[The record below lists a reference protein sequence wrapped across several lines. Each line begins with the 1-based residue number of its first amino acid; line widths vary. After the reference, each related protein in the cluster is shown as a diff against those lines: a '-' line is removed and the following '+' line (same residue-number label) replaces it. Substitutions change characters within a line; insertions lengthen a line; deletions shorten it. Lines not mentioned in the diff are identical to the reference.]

1 MLTRAGLD
9 AGNGVQHVGRSVS
22 GNIVPL
28 ARGMS
33 DALRLRM
40 CGAQLSRAASRKPAE
55 LSVLLDAAL
64 APSGDL
70 RASC

>member
-1 MLTRAGLD
+1 M
-9 AGNGVQHVGRSVS
+9 S

-40 CGAQLSRAASRKPAE
+40 CSAQLSRAASRQPAE
-55 LSVLLDAAL
+55 LSGLCDAML
-64 APSGDL
+64 APCSEDL